1 MAREIL
7 FRAKR
12 IDNGEWVEGSYV
24 KSNAINEYARTGAY
38 ILACDDEMKRHLIY
52 IDENTVCQYTG
63 LTDNNGDK
71 IWENDIVNFEE
82 EMYMVDWSEMDACFE
97 IFNTGL
103 IERFTTIR
111 SEDCEIIGNK
121 FDNPELLEV
130 LS

>member
-1 MAREIL
+1 MRDIL
-7 FRAKR
+7 FKAKR
-12 IDNGEWVEGSYV
+12 LDNGKWIEGNLLLYDNGTAQIHHQVEW
-24 KSNAINEYARTGAY
+24 YAY
-38 ILACDDEMKRHLIY
+38 DVDP
-52 IDENTVCQYTG
+52 NTISQFTG
-63 LTDNNGDK
+63 LTDKNGNK

-82 EMYMVDWSEMDACFE
+82 EMYMVDWSEIDACFE
-97 IFNTGL
+97 IFDTGL

>member
-12 IDNGEWVEGSYV
+12 TDNGEWVEGDLIHSFDEE
-24 KSNAINEYARTGAY
+24 KRFAISNLNGLFEVAEY
-38 ILACDDEMKRHLIY
+38 
-52 IDENTVCQYTG
+52 TVCQYTG
-63 LTDNNGDK
+63 LIDNNGDK

-82 EMYMVDWSEMDACFE
+82 EMYMVDWSETDACFE